1 MINEFKDEYAFL
13 SNFLMVPVLYEGVWW
28 KSVEHAYQAAKTTDP
43 VWKQR
48 IADAYTPGA
57 AKKLGRQAPLKVFWD
72 INKDRIMEDIVRSKF
87 TNNPELKAKLIAT
100 NPHELIEGNWW
111 GDIYWGVC
119 KGVGENKLGKILM
132 KVRASA
138 NDTQAIM
145 A

>member
-132 KVRASA
+132 KVRAGA

>member
-119 KGVGENKLGKILM
+119 NGVGENKLGKILM
-132 KVRASA
+132 KVRAGA